1 MVSKDIYNC
10 RVSRR
15 FFFHVFPLLGLSG
28 LVVLALRAQHLGVVK
43 VPSSSN
49 SFKKF
54 EKIYNAEQNQ
64 VAALYVSNRG
74 RTWKL
79 CC

>member
-1 MVSKDIYNC
+1 MVSKVVYNY

-15 FFFHVFPLLGLSG
+15 FFHVFPLLDLSG
-28 LVVLALRAQHLGVVK
+28 LVVLALSAQHLGVVK

-49 SFKKF
+49 SFKKKL
-54 EKIYNAEQNQ
+54 EKIYNAEQNE
-64 VAALYVSNRG
+64 VAASYVSIFA

>member
-1 MVSKDIYNC
+1 MRGIYRYLQYIGSKGVF
-10 RVSRR
+10 R
-15 FFFHVFPLLGLSG
+15 VFPLLSG
-28 LVVLALRAQHLGVVK
+28 LIVLVLRAQHLGVVK

-49 SFKKF
+49 SFKKKF

-64 VAALYVSNRG
+64 VAALYVSIFA

-79 CC
+79 FC

>member
-1 MVSKDIYNC
+1 MRGMYRYLQYIESKGVF
-10 RVSRR
+10 R
-15 FFFHVFPLLGLSG
+15 VFPLLSG

-49 SFKKF
+49 IFKKL

-64 VAALYVSNRG
+64 VAALYVSIFA